1 MEPDKLVEPTLT
13 KKKTAISTDDFTVR
27 HRLGKGAYGDVFL
40 VVKNSDRK
48 VYAMKQIQKK
58 KLEREQ
64 KEYQAMVEKELL
76 SNFKHP
82 GIVKLRSSFQDKQN
96 LYFVLEYCEGGEF
109 ISFIKSNIDK
119 LNEDVK
125 TFYIAQIVNLL

>member
-1 MEPDKLVEPTLT
+1 MISFNKAVSIPINSYIDRYLVMDPEKPAETSPT
-13 KKKTAISTDDFTVR
+13 KKKPSLTPEDFTIKY
-27 HRLGKGAYGDVFL
+27 RLGKGAYGDVFL

-48 VYAMKQIQKK
+48 IYAMKQIQKK

-82 GIVKLRSSFQDKQN
+82 GIIKLRSSFQDKQS
-96 LYFVLEYCEGGEF
+96 LYFVL
-109 ISFIKSNIDK
+109 
-119 LNEDVK
+119 
-125 TFYIAQIVNLL
+125 